1 MAWALF
7 DLDDTLLD
15 HDSFARFS
23 VHLLRRNPARL
34 AAALL
39 LSPLG
44 AAAFTRRAWRIR
56 AGSILLWLGTVG
68 VSDLRLDRIV
78 QGYLRQLGVSD
89 RIRPGGAEA
98 LARHFAAGDGV
109 TVVTGCAERLA
120 VPLCRAI
127 DPRIRVV
134 ASTLRRRWGGLVAD
148 RHCYGPRK
156 VEMLAE
162 TEAGIGTGGE
172 IVAGYGGSVSDGPML
187 DLARTAVLVNLPE
200 AVAEEMRG
208 RLTGPARVVRVDWPP
223 RRRA

>member
-23 VHLLRRNPARL
+23 VHLLRRNPVRL

-39 LSPLG
+39 LSPLV

-109 TVVTGCAERLA
+109 AVVTGCAERLA

-148 RHCYGPRK
+148 RHCYGRAFPLS
-156 VEMLAE
+156 VDS
-162 TEAGIGTGGE
+162 GPGPVPGT
-172 IVAGYGGSVSDGPML
+172 
-187 DLARTAVLVNLPE
+187 TA
-200 AVAEEMRG
+200 
-208 RLTGPARVVRVDWPP
+208 
-223 RRRA
+223 